1 MLQSSLLALAQTI
14 LSPVFWKS
22 VKPTVKTFLL
32 TVDLLLACAIV
43 LVVLIQRGDSGG
55 ALGIGGGGGG
65 LFSARGKANFLT
77 RTTAILAALFFATSL
92 SLAYLSKQDRPSSI
106 IEGIEREANEG
117 GTQNDSAEP
126 NADPSAEP
134 PQDDVPLAQ

>member
-1 MLQSSLLALAQTI
+1 MKA
-14 LSPVFWKS
+14 
-22 VKPTVKTFLL
+22 FLL
-32 TVDLLLACAIV
+32 VVDLFLACAIV

-92 SLAYLSKQDRPSSI
+92 ALAYLAKQDRPASI
-106 IEGIEREANEG
+106 IESIEQEAQEVQEGTQQEG
-117 GTQNDSAEP
+117 GAEKP
-126 NADPSAEP
+126 E
-134 PQDDVPLAQ
+134 DDVPLAQ

>member
-1 MLQSSLLALAQTI
+1 M
-14 LSPVFWKS
+14 
-22 VKPTVKTFLL
+22 KTFLL

-106 IEGIEREANEG
+106 IEGIEREAKD
-117 GTQNDSAEP
+117 GTQNDSAE
-126 NADPSAEP
+126 PSAEP